1 MKPTAMIKADFITS
15 VVLIA
20 FSIAYMVESY
30 RMPRLEA
37 QNINPWSA
45 PGVVPGFLG
54 LILLVL
60 GLVLF
65 VRSVFKGGHRL
76 GWTAATARETFVQPS
91 MFRLGATA
99 LLCLL
104 YAGFMMGNTPYWLAT
119 FLFVSAFTAI
129 FEWNAQATSGRKA
142 RGIAAAAILGAAT
155 SAIVSV
161 TFEYGFLVTLP

>member
-76 GWTAATARETFVQPS
+76 GWTAATARQTFVQPS

-104 YAGFMMGNTPYWLAT
+104 
-119 FLFVSAFTAI
+119 LFI
-129 FEWNAQATSGRKA
+129 FPDRIEGLLRALVAVGSSGGK
-142 RGIAAAAILGAAT
+142 I
-155 SAIVSV
+155 S
-161 TFEYGFLVTLP
+161 P